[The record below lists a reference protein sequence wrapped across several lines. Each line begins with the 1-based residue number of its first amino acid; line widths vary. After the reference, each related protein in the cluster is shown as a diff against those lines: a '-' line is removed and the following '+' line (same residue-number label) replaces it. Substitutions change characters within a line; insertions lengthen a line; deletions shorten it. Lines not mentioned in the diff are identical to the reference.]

1 MQWQRGKTG
10 LKRIAVFASGGGTD
24 FQSVIDANERE
35 HFCEIACLIA
45 SKEGIGAI
53 DRAKKHGIPY
63 GVYAKKDYP
72 DLEELYKKLAFHLN
86 MLGVDYIVLAGW
98 LKIIPESFI
107 KTFEDRIINIHPSL
121 IPAFCGSGYYG
132 LKVHSA
138 VIEYGA
144 KISGCTVH
152 FVNEVP
158 DGGAI
163 IAQRAVE
170 VKDDDTPESLQARIL
185 EVEHELLPYCVK
197 QLCLGNIIKQ
207 DRKVTIKSGR

>member
-1 MQWQRGKTG
+1 M
-10 LKRIAVFASGGGTD
+10 KRIAVFASGGGTD

-53 DRAKKHGIPY
+53 GRAKKHGISTA
-63 GVYAKKDYP
+63 VYAKRDYP
-72 DLEELYKKLAFHLN
+72 DLEELYKKLTFHLN

-98 LKIIPESFI
+98 LKIIPQSFI

-121 IPAFCGSGYYG
+121 IPAFCGAGYYG
-132 LKVHSA
+132 LKVHQS
-138 VIEYGA
+138 VLDYGA

-170 VKDDDTPESLQARIL
+170 VRDGDTAESLQARIL
-185 EVEHELLPYCVK
+185 EVEHQLLPWCVK
-197 QLCLGNIIKQ
+197 QLCLGNIVK
-207 DRKVTIKSGR
+207 DGRKVTIKN

>member
-1 MQWQRGKTG
+1 M
-10 LKRIAVFASGGGTD
+10 KRIAVFASGGGTD

-53 DRAKKHGIPY
+53 DRAQRHGIPHA
-63 GVYAKKDYP
+63 VYAKKDYP

-98 LKIIPESFI
+98 LKIIPQSFI
-107 KTFEDRIINIHPSL
+107 KAFEDRIINIHPSL
-121 IPAFCGSGYYG
+121 IPAFCGSGFYG
-132 LKVHSA
+132 LKVHQA
-138 VIEYGA
+138 VIDYGA

-152 FVNEVP
+152 FVNEIP

-170 VKDDDTPESLQARIL
+170 VKDGDSAESLQSRIL
-185 EVEHELLPYCVK
+185 EEEHKLLPWCVK
-197 QLCLGNIIKQ
+197 QLCLGNVVK
-207 DRKVTIKSGR
+207 DGRKVTIK